1 MSATNVEAFDKTL
14 QTTNLWLN
22 QILAEMGWQ
31 ERHKSY
37 TALRAVLHTL
47 RDCLIVEEAADLGAQ
62 LPLLVR
68 GAYYEG
74 WVPAKTPQRMSRE
87 DFLAAV
93 TRHFPREPEID
104 AKRVVRSVFRAMA
117 HQMPGGEL
125 SDVKHMLPKSI
136 QELWPLS
143 VR

>member
-22 QILAEMGWQ
+22 EIVEELGWD
-31 ERHKSY
+31 ERRRAY

-87 DFLAAV
+87 EFLEAV
-93 TRHFPREPEID
+93 TRHFTREPEID
-104 AKRVVRSVFRAMA
+104 VKRVVRVVLRTMA
-117 HQMPGGEL
+117 RHMPGGEL
-125 SDVKHMLPKSI
+125 SDVKHMLPRPI

-143 VR
+143 VP